1 MAYQTEKALSRAR
14 ALRKNDTEAER
25 KLWEELR
32 GSRLNGF
39 KFVRQLPIGPH
50 FVDFAC
56 RSAKLIVGIDGATH
70 RHAREVD
77 NDEIR
82 TKFFGG
88 AGMVRLLP
96 QER

>member
-1 MAYQTEKALSRAR
+1 MAYQTEKALSRAS
-14 ALRKNDTEAER
+14 AL
-25 KLWEELR
+25 
-32 GSRLNGF
+32 
-39 KFVRQLPIGPH
+39 RQLPIGPH

-56 RSAKLIVGIDGATH
+56 RSAKLIVEIDGATH

-88 AGMVRLLP
+88 TGLGSLPRL
-96 QER
+96 E